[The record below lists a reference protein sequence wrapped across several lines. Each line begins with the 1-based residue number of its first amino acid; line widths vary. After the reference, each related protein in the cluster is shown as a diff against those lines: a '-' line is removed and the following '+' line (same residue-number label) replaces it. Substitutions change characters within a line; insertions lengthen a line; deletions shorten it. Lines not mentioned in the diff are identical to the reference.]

1 MNENKKYLEIKL
13 HYENCLERFGDS
25 HLGVDWPKLEDVDKR
40 HQVMLEI
47 IKYSPFQSKDK
58 ISLLDFG
65 CGASH
70 FYEYLLKTKIQN
82 IEYSGLDFS
91 QKFITLSKNK
101 FPNTQYYCTDILD
114 DNEEIPIFD
123 YIILNG
129 IFTEKQGLTF
139 EEMQSYFK
147 KLIIKLYNKANRGI
161 AFNVMSKHVDWER
174 DDLFHVP
181 FDFLA
186 DFLVKKLSRNFVFRN
201 DYGLYEFTT
210 YVYK

>member
-47 IKYSPFQSKDK
+47 IKYSPFQSKNK
-58 ISLLDFG
+58 ITLLDFG

-70 FYEYLLKTKIQN
+70 FYEYLLKNKIHN

-101 FPNTQYYCTDILD
+101 FPNIQYYCIDILD
-114 DNEEIPIFD
+114 DNVEIPNFD

-129 IFTEKQGLTF
+129 VFTEKRGLTY
-139 EEMQSYFK
+139 EEMYSYFK
-147 KLIIKLYNKANRGI
+147 KVIIKLYNNTDLGI

-186 DFLVKKLSRNFVFRN
+186 DFLIKKLSRNFVFRN